1 MLLKVAHLEAIRR
14 GKVSLVFRR
23 WKKPS
28 VKTGGTLNTAV
39 GQLAIDEVA
48 EIDPAA
54 ITDAEAIAAGSASAD
69 AVRAELAGEGTVY
82 RVRVRHLGA
91 DPREALRDDVDLTGV
106 LEKLARLDA
115 RGPWTGKV
123 LDLIAEHPAR
133 RAGDLAAML
142 GIETQAFK
150 LDVRKLKALG
160 LTESLEVGYR
170 LSPRGQAARK
180 AAISR

>member
-14 GKVSLVFRR
+14 GEVSLVFRR
-23 WKKPS
+23 WKRPS

-48 EIDPAA
+48 EVDPAA
-54 ITDAEAIAAGSASAD
+54 ITDTHAVAAGFTSAD
-69 AVRAELAGEGTVY
+69 AVRAGLAGEGRVY

-91 DPREALRDDVDLTGV
+91 DPREALREATDLTGV
-106 LEKLARLDA
+106 LQKLSRLDA
-115 RGPWTGKV
+115 KGPWTLRV
-123 LDLIAEHPAR
+123 LDLVEAHPAR

-142 GIETQAFK
+142 GMETQPFK

-180 AAISR
+180 AMISR

>member
-14 GKVSLVFRR
+14 GEVSLVFRR
-23 WKKPS
+23 WKRPS

-39 GQLAIDEVA
+39 GQLAIDEVT
-48 EIDPAA
+48 EVDPGA
-54 ITDAEAIAAGSASAD
+54 ISDAEAKAAGRQSAEE
-69 AVRAELAGEGTVY
+69 VRADLAGEGSVY
-82 RVRVRHLGA
+82 RVRVRFLGA
-91 DPREALRDDVDLTGV
+91 DPRESLRDDTDLTGV
-106 LEKLARLDA
+106 LEKLKRLDA
-115 RGPWTGKV
+115 RGAWTARV
-123 LDLIAEHPAR
+123 LDLIAEHPER

-142 GIETQAFK
+142 EMETQAFK

-180 AAISR
+180 AMISR

>member
-14 GKVSLVFRR
+14 GEVGLVFRR
-23 WKKPS
+23 WRKPS

-48 EIDPAA
+48 EIDPDA
-54 ITDAEAIAAGSASAD
+54 ITEAEAAAAGFPSVDAARAD
-69 AVRAELAGEGTVY
+69 LAGEGTVY
-82 RVRVRHLGA
+82 RIRVRHLGA
-91 DPREALRDDVDLTGV
+91 DPREALREDLDLTGV
-106 LEKLARLDA
+106 LEKLTRLDA
-115 RGPWTGKV
+115 RGPWTAAV

-142 GIETQAFK
+142 GMDTQPFK

-180 AAISR
+180 AMISR